1 MPPIQRIWLIAGAI
15 NGLIAVAVGA
25 FGAHGAKDWP
35 ERYVNALKT
44 GAQYE
49 MYHALALLAVALL
62 PRTTA
67 TSTAGWCFLAGLG
80 VFSGSLYLLAIF
92 RMNAFGAIT
101 PIGGVLLLV
110 GWGALVVWGVAAK

>member
-1 MPPIQRIWLIAGAI
+1 MPQMERLWLIAGAV

-35 ERYVNALKT
+35 ERYLNALRT

-62 PRTTA
+62 PRTTTTA
-67 TSTAGWCFLAGLG
+67 VAGWCLLAGIV
-80 VFSGSLYLLAIF
+80 VFSGSLYLLAAT
-92 RMNAFGAIT
+92 RVNGFGAIT
-101 PIGGVLLLV
+101 PIGGVLMLA
-110 GWGALVVWGVAAK
+110 GWAALIVFAVRRG

>member
-1 MPPIQRIWLIAGAI
+1 MPQLERLWLIAGVV

-35 ERYVNALKT
+35 ERYLNALRT

-62 PRTTA
+62 PRTATTA
-67 TSTAGWCFLAGLG
+67 VAGWCFLAGIII
-80 VFSGSLYLLAIF
+80 FCGSLYLLAAT
-92 RMNAFGAIT
+92 RVNGFGAIT
-101 PIGGVLLLV
+101 PIGGVLFLV
-110 GWGALVVWGVAAK
+110 GWAALIVFGIRRS